1 MKYLIKDL
9 SKLTGFDGA
18 RIRKW
23 QERYRILEP
32 ERGANGYW
40 YYTNEDYIVLQNMK
54 RLLDKGEKLQ
64 SVVSLGREYL
74 LGMMGADDF
83 TEAEMSLIKSIAR
96 NDFTAIEGYF
106 GEQYG
111 KQSFASFVRGPIRD
125 AVVLIGSAWEAGLLS
140 VAEEHSFSRWL
151 FTYIYGKTRE
161 MGIPR
166 DPVWLVAVFPGDPHE
181 LGALMHYAL
190 LVSKKVPA
198 KYAGTLNIE
207 HIIDELKRNQ
217 YRNVSLS
224 MVMPQPIEKIES
236 IKKKLLER
244 SGVNK
249 VLVGGRGY
257 RAALANESDNGDD
270 EKSTQYCEP
279 PVMNKRRKNALN
291 QIAQIHNSEG
301 PIRAEG

>member
-23 QERYRILEP
+23 QERYRILRP

-40 YYTNEDYIVLQNMK
+40 YYGNEDYIVLTNMK

-83 TEAEMSLIKSIAR
+83 SESEMSLIKRISN
-96 NDFTAIEGYF
+96 NDFASIEKDFDEEYQRMNF
-106 GEQYG
+106 G
-111 KQSFASFVRGPIRD
+111 SFVRGPIRQ
-125 AVVLIGSAWEAGLLS
+125 AVVLTGSAWEAGLLS
-140 VAEEHSFSRWL
+140 VAEEHAFSRWL

-161 MGIPR
+161 LGIPR
-166 DPVWLVAVFPGDPHE
+166 DPVWLVCVFPGDPHE

-190 LVSKKVPA
+190 LISKKIPA
-198 KYAGTLNIE
+198 KYAGTLSMD
-207 HIIDELKRNQ
+207 HIVDELKRNG
-217 YRNVSLS
+217 YRNLSLS
-224 MVMPQPIEKIES
+224 MVMPQSLEKIETVRKR
-236 IKKKLLER
+236 ILEK

-249 VLVGGRGY
+249 VLIGGRGY
-257 RAALANESDNGDD
+257 RAALGPDSDE
-270 EKSTQYCEP
+270 EKPQYCEP
-279 PVMNKRRKNALN
+279 PVMNKRRKNALEEIKK
-291 QIAQIHNSEG
+291 QS
-301 PIRAEG
+301 